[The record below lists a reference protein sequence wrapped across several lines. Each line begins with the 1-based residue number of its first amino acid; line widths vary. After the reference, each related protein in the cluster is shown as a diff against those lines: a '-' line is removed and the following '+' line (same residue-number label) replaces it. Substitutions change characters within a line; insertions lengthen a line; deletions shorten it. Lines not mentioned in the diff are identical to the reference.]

1 MILRVDLA
9 ETIDG
14 LLSTAEAVSESETD
28 AHDNKEGSRSLDFSS
43 GQYTTFEK
51 NHEGSQE
58 NLRRVAW
65 QYLRLSGVRGYSLH
79 TARVARWW
87 TW

>member
-14 LLSTAEAVSESETD
+14 LLSAAEAVSESESD
-28 AHDNKEGSRSLDFSS
+28 AHNNKEGSRSLDFPSR
-43 GQYTTFEK
+43 QYDIKK
-51 NHEGSQE
+51 NYEGFQE

-65 QYLRLSGVRGYSLH
+65 QYLRLSGVTGYSLH